1 MHVLGGEPNAWS
13 SSESLRPYWRSSLGT
28 SAWLHP
34 LGIWTS
40 RRLRK
45 GHGPLKQRHYQAL
58 NFIQILR
65 ALLRPKHLKRLETRT
80 ALAFIFGPLLFA
92 LGSWLQLHTSQSPS
106 LALGLLAIGSVF
118 FTAGGWW
125 QLQQARIGDQ
135 ALPKNGPLWE
145 WCGLRCA
152 LTQSVGTVLFNI
164 DTFFSWNQQ
173 QPNAELWLLLGILP
187 NVIGSILFLI
197 SAAYGMQE
205 VGHGRL
211 LVFEPDHLG
220 WWISIVNALGCVWFM
235 QSAIAGWPT
244 SVPLEQVLDSTMS
257 MRTTLLG
264 SLAFAIVGILSLAEC
279 SEDEIRPI
287 EAPSSRQNL

>member
-1 MHVLGGEPNAWS
+1 MAP
-13 SSESLRPYWRSSLGT
+13 
-28 SAWLHP
+28 SAWYLDQQAPSQGPWASQTKALPIPQFHSDPSRFAKPKTLKAPRNTDSPGLH
-34 LGIWTS
+34 LW
-40 RRLRK
+40 
-45 GHGPLKQRHYQAL
+45 
-58 NFIQILR
+58 
-65 ALLRPKHLKRLETRT
+65 
-80 ALAFIFGPLLFA
+80 
-92 LGSWLQLHTSQSPS
+92 
-106 LALGLLAIGSVF
+106 SVF

-135 ALPKNGPLWE
+135 ALLKDGPSWE

-279 SEDEIRPI
+279 SEDEIRSI
-287 EAPSSRQNL
+287 KAPPSRKNL

>member
-1 MHVLGGEPNAWS
+1 MLGGEPNGLI
-13 SSESLRPYWRSSLGT
+13 SSESLRPYWGSQLGT

-34 LGIWTS
+34 HGIWTS

-45 GHGPLKQRHYQAL
+45 GHGPLKQKHYQAL
-58 NFIQILR
+58 SFIEMLR
-65 ALLRPKHLKRLETRT
+65 ALLGPKELKRLETRT
-80 ALAFIFGPLLFA
+80 ALAFIIGPLLFA
-92 LGSWLQLHTSQSPS
+92 LGSWLQLQTSQPPF
-106 LALGLLAIGSVF
+106 LALGMLAIGSVL

>member
-1 MHVLGGEPNAWS
+1 M
-13 SSESLRPYWRSSLGT
+13 
-28 SAWLHP
+28 
-34 LGIWTS
+34 
-40 RRLRK
+40 
-45 GHGPLKQRHYQAL
+45 
-58 NFIQILR
+58 
-65 ALLRPKHLKRLETRT
+65 
-80 ALAFIFGPLLFA
+80 
-92 LGSWLQLHTSQSPS
+92 
-106 LALGLLAIGSVF
+106 
-118 FTAGGWW
+118 
-125 QLQQARIGDQ
+125 
-135 ALPKNGPLWE
+135 
-145 WCGLRCA
+145 
-152 LTQSVGTVLFNI
+152 LFNI
-164 DTFFSWNQQ
+164 ETFFSWSQQ
-173 QPNAELWLLLGILP
+173 QPNPDLWLLLGILP